1 MPQSF
6 GAVQFNQLPVPDE
19 WRTITMGSDVTLPDT
34 CCCIFIGGTGNL
46 TVRTIHADADV
57 VFTALPVG
65 TVLWGRFK
73 TIRNAG
79 TTSTLMLAGLM
90 L

>member
-1 MPQSF
+1 MPQNF
-6 GAVQFNQLPVPDE
+6 GAQRSPQLPVPDE
-19 WRTITMGSDVTLPDT
+19 WRTITMGADVTLPDT
-34 CCCIFIGGTGNL
+34 CVAIYIGGAGNL

-57 VFTALPVG
+57 VFTAIPVG

-73 TIRNAG
+73 TIRNVG
-79 TTSTLMLAGLM
+79 TTATLMLMGLH